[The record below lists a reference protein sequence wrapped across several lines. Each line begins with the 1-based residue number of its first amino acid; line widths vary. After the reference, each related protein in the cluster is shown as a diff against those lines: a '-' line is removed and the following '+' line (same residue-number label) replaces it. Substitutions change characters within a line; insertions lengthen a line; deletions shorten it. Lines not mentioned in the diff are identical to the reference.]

1 MTRLQEYIYSFKL
14 ILMIWYTV
22 KVVLITLAI
31 AGPIIYLFGA
41 NNPPKSILQKLLNKH
56 KDSIDKIMKS

>member
-1 MTRLQEYIYSFKL
+1 MSYIL
-14 ILMIWYTV
+14 TAMISA
-22 KVVLITLAI
+22 VLS
-31 AGPIIYLFGA
+31 GGVMFFVGA